1 MVDPIQIAI
10 GGSGKNRLC
19 HLLFNRDSE
28 LISRAFG
35 TQSEEFKV
43 MPTDCKTCLHGD
55 KLFQDREV
63 AITTLHCF
71 QAGAANNHM
80 AVPWL

>member
-1 MVDPIQIAI
+1 MEKQTRKIKLSFLFIAP
-10 GGSGKNRLC
+10 
-19 HLLFNRDSE
+19 HLTRGAG
-28 LISRAFG
+28 AFG

-43 MPTDCKTCLHGD
+43 MPIDCKTCLNGD

-63 AITTLHCF
+63 AIATLHCF

-80 AVPWL
+80 AVPRL